1 MTEEQFKQKQKNM
14 SNEDLILECR
24 RQVSELAKTGGRSH
38 KMCIPPMIT
47 DTDMIFSELLD
58 RFETAV
64 KE

>member
-1 MTEEQFKQKQKNM
+1 MTEKGLKQKQKNM

-24 RQVSELAKTGGRSH
+24 KQVSELARTGGRSH
-38 KMCIPPMIT
+38 KMCVPPMIT

-58 RFETAV
+58 RFESAV

>member
-1 MTEEQFKQKQKNM
+1 MTAEQFKQKQKNM